1 MTELIIND
9 TDYDGSRFIEIITAD
24 FEWLDTASPY
34 PGYSRAGG
42 FEWEWDPSER
52 AKGGTMASGGYFF
65 DEAVDVED
73 EEALQAAL
81 NKAKAD
87 LESRGYDVGF
97 F

>member
-9 TDYDGSRFIEIITAD
+9 TDYDGGRVIDLLTAD
-24 FEWLDTASPY
+24 FEWLDKSSPY

-52 AKGGTMASGGYFF
+52 AKGGHMALGGYWLD
-65 DEAVDVED
+65 DEVDVD
-73 EEALQAAL
+73 NEEAAQAVLAGV
-81 NKAKAD
+81 KAD
-87 LESRGYDVGF
+87 LESRGYSVGF

>member
-9 TDYDGSRFIEIITAD
+9 TDYAGERVIDLLTAD
-24 FEWLDTASPY
+24 FEWLDKHSPY

-52 AKGGTMASGGYFF
+52 AKGGHMALGGYWL
-65 DEAVDVED
+65 DEGVDVENA
-73 EEALQAAL
+73 EALEAILAEV
-81 NKAKAD
+81 KRE
-87 LESRGYDVGF
+87 LEARGYAVGF